1 MNTIILLTTGLGLVV
16 MGMLASQEDTELQAI
31 EEVLNDY
38 MIGGTER
45 DAPRQ
50 SGAFHPQAMMK
61 FKRDGVYTEVNA
73 AEFFGA
79 GKPGPNLERTTDVV
93 FIDVSGDVAVAKLH
107 LTYAERR
114 FVDYMTLMK
123 VDGHWK
129 IINKTF
135 HIEQFNNTQN

>member
-1 MNTIILLTTGLGLVV
+1 MNIIFLLTTGLGLVL
-16 MGMLASQEDTELQAI
+16 MGLIAPSKSTELSEI
-31 EEVLNDY
+31 EAVLNDY

-45 DAPRQ
+45 DAKRQ
-50 SGAFHPQAMMK
+50 SGAFHEQAMMK

-79 GKPGPNLERTTDVV
+79 GKPGAKLERTTNIV

-135 HIEQFNNTQN
+135 HIEQFNQAQN